1 MHKGAKRINRGTF
14 KDCISL
20 NEITITG
27 SYGCFNGISVTI
39 TIELEK
45 S

>member
-1 MHKGAKRINRGTF
+1 MQRDVKRINRRTF

-20 NEITITG
+20 NEITIPG

-39 TIELEK
+39 TVELEK